1 MKIFTLLSAGIRA
14 EKGKTKDKPVYLL
27 PLAGLFGERRAFLV
41 DYLTV
46 TRKP

>member
-14 EKGKTKDKPVYLL
+14 EKEKMRDKPVYLL
-27 PLAGLFGERRAFLV
+27 LLAGLFGESRAFLV